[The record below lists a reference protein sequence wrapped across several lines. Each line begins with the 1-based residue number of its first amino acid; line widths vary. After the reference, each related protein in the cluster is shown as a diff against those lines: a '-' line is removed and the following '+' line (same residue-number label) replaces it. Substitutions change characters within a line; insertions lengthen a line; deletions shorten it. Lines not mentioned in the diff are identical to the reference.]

1 MSTKNPEHQFID
13 KRELNAYLSANKI
26 CLEKLIYEVENL
38 RHEVDVITKILGH
51 AAMQVEQSFKR
62 AEKLEKKRAYNN
74 KQKQER
80 EKAKIKAESKKEAKK

>member
-1 MSTKNPEHQFID
+1 MSTKNPEPNFID

-38 RHEVDVITKILGH
+38 RHEVDAITKILGH

-62 AEKLEKKRAYNN
+62 TEKLEKKRAYNI
-74 KQKQER
+74 KQKQEKQ
-80 EKAKIKAESKKEAKK
+80 KAKIKAGSEKETKK